1 MQWLGSILYTGFFLV
16 TTLLWSIAVACSVGA
31 SPDTR
36 FAMARGWA
44 RLQLGALKLLCKL
57 DYVVEGSHNIPAQT
71 AVVMQK
77 HSSAWETIAGIVYY
91 PTHTWV
97 LKREL
102 MWIPILG
109 WALAMLRVVPINRKG
124 RRKAVHQVVAHGT
137 ERLRDG
143 YNVMIYPEGTRVAVG
158 ENGRFGRSGSLLAAT
173 SGHPVV
179 PIAHNA
185 GEYWGRR
192 AWLKRAG
199 TVRVCIGPPIA
210 TNGKTAEQVNTEV
223 QTWIEQTMLRISPAH
238 AARRNARDHQR
249 ASVG

>member
-1 MQWLGSILYTGFFLV
+1 MQWLGSILYTAVFIV
-16 TTLLWSIAVACSVGA
+16 TTLLWSCAVACSVGV
-31 SPDTR
+31 SPDRR

-44 RLQLGALKLLCKL
+44 RLQLGALKALCKL
-57 DYVVEGSHNIPAQT
+57 DYVVEGADNIPAQT
-71 AVVMQK
+71 AVVLQK

-91 PTHTWV
+91 PKHTWV

-124 RRKAVHQVVAHGT
+124 RRKAVHQVVEHGSK
-137 ERLRDG
+137 RLRDG

-158 ENGRFGRSGSLLAAT
+158 ENGRFGRSGSFLAIA

-185 GEYWGRR
+185 GEFWGRR
-192 AWLKRAG
+192 AVLKRPG
-199 TVRVCIGPPIA
+199 VVRVCIGPPITTA
-210 TNGKTAEQVNTEV
+210 GKTADQVNHEA
-223 QTWIEQTMLRISPAH
+223 QTWIEQTMLRISPVH
-238 AARRNARDHQR
+238 AARQNARGDHR